1 MEFQEK
7 VLLIFSGVYEIQKN
21 KVTLMYART
30 RTRKKIR
37 PVVACIFSH
46 TRPTNAN
53 IHRDGGGYNNI
64 GSSIEQLPIFFQ
76 DLT

>member
-1 MEFQEK
+1 MPEQGQE
-7 VLLIFSGVYEIQKN
+7 
-21 KVTLMYART
+21 
-30 RTRKKIR
+30 KKIR

-64 GSSIEQLPIFFQ
+64 GSSIEQLPIFFSRSDMKHQ
-76 DLT
+76 

>member
-1 MEFQEK
+1 MLEQGQE
-7 VLLIFSGVYEIQKN
+7 
-21 KVTLMYART
+21 
-30 RTRKKIR
+30 KKIR